1 MGILPILKNAK
12 KKFRA
17 VLRPKMLNFQIWLL
31 YYLNAQGKSLSAAL
45 QRVQPGLD
53 WIGHIWLQCNIAF
66 CQGINIQH

>member
-31 YYLNAQGKSLSAAL
+31 YYLNAQGKSLSIPSIYL
-45 QRVQPGLD
+45 FMYTVPGTVV
-53 WIGHIWLQCNIAF
+53 F
-66 CQGINIQH
+66 